1 MRLAAEGEG
10 FEPSIRLTTDNGSRD
25 RTKSTDLQALL
36 FVFASEFASA
46 GIDIVD
52 EDERLEGPDGCDET
66 LRLRT

>member
-1 MRLAAEGEG
+1 
-10 FEPSIRLTTDNGSRD
+10 
-25 RTKSTDLQALL
+25 LQALL